1 MDIWLLRHAA
11 AEERSASGRDADR
24 ELTAEGLKRAERVAR
39 GLAALE
45 PGIAAIWTSPY
56 RRARQTAE
64 PAARQ
69 LGLARAVSETRAL
82 EPHADPEDVLAELEA
97 EGPPAALLVG
107 HEPHLSALLGRL
119 VGGEGLSLPLKK
131 ASVAWVER
139 EGRSGT
145 LRALLPARVL
155 ERIR

>member
-11 AEERSASGRDADR
+11 AEERSATGKDADR

-45 PGIAAIWTSPY
+45 PGIARLLTAPY
-56 RRARQTAE
+56 RAAPRRAG
-64 PAARQ
+64 PAARE
-69 LGLARAVSETRAL
+69 LGLERETTSTRAL
-82 EPHADPEDVLAELEA
+82 EPHADPEDVLEELAA
-97 EGPPAALLVG
+97 EGGASALLVG

-119 VGGEGLSLPLKK
+119 IGGPGLSLPLKK